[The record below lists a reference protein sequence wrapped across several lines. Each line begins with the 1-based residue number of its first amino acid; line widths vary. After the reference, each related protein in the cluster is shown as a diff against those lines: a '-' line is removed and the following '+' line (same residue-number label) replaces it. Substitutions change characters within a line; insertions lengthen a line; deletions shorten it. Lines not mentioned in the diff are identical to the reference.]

1 MATIYSSDL
10 KLSIMATG
18 ENAGTWGS
26 ITNTN
31 LYLLQQAIGGYEAI
45 SIAGG
50 AQTTALTMS
59 NGAISNAR
67 NAVIKLTGTITGNQV
82 VTIPTAI
89 EKTYIVSNGTT
100 GAFTV
105 EFKQAG
111 GTGVTFAAADKST
124 KILFADGTNI
134 VDTGDTTPII
144 TQINDTNVNEQIKFT
159 TTASAVNEFT
169 ITNAAT
175 ANAPEISATGSDTNI
190 DLKITPKGSGKI
202 NLDGIKFPNA
212 DGSSGQFLKTDGSG
226 SLSFADSGLAWQ
238 SVVTTSTITVVAGRA
253 YFINTTSNAC
263 TVTLP
268 SGTPTA
274 GAQVQLVDYAGTF
287 DTNACV
293 INPNGNK
300 LEGGTGNLQLG
311 GEREGVILTY
321 IDATQGWLATSGIN
335 EGTDA
340 LGPVPYSVDFL
351 VIAGGASGG
360 SEDGGGG
367 GAGGYRTSTQN
378 VAIGTV
384 ITVTVGNGGAV
395 PGTNA
400 RGLNGSDSSISG
412 SGLTT
417 ITSSGGGG
425 GSSDAIGGGSG
436 GSGGGGAPSVTSGL
450 SGNSPS
456 TSPSQGNNGGNGF
469 TRTQGAAGTGNESG
483 GGGGGA
489 GAVGNNSSSFTGA
502 AGGAGSASSITGSSV
517 TRAGGGGGGSNGVDS
532 SPVGV
537 GGSGG
542 TGGGGAGG
550 GGTPPYTGTAG
561 TANTGSGGGG
571 SGGNGGSAS
580 GAGGKGV
587 VILSMPDANYTGT
600 TTGSPT
606 VATGVSG
613 KTVLTFTGSGSYTG

>member
-1 MATIYSSDL
+1 MAVIYSSDL
-10 KLSIMATG
+10 KLSIISTG
-18 ENAGTWGS
+18 TEAGVWGQ

-59 NGAISNAR
+59 SGAISNAR
-67 NAVIKLTGTITGNQV
+67 NAVIKLTGTITGNQI
-82 VTIPTAI
+82 VTVPTSI
-89 EKTYIVSNGTT
+89 EKTYIVSNGTV

-134 VDTGDTTPII
+134 VDTGNTTPII

-253 YFINTTSNAC
+253 YFINTTSAAC

-287 DTNACV
+287 DTNAV
-293 INPNGNK
+293 TINPNGNK
-300 LEGGTGNLQLG
+300 IEGGTNNLQLTG
-311 GEREGVILTY
+311 DREGVILTY

-340 LGPVPYSVDFL
+340 LSPSPYSVDFL
-351 VIAGGASGG
+351 VVAGGAGG
-360 SEDGGGG
+360 GGYYVGGGG
-367 GAGGYRTSTQN
+367 GAGGYRTSTQT
-378 VAIGTV
+378 VSGGAV
-384 ITVTVGNGGAV
+384 ITVTVGDGGA
-395 PGTNA
+395 
-400 RGLNGSDSSISG
+400 GSGGGSGVAGVSGSNSSISG
-412 SGLTT
+412 SGLST
-417 ITSSGGGG
+417 ITSAGGGG
-425 GSSDAIGGGSG
+425 GGTESPNVVGNSG
-436 GSGGGGAPSVTSGL
+436 GSGGGSCHTLPNAGL
-450 SGNSPS
+450 GNTPS
-456 TSPSQGNNGGNGF
+456 TSPSQGNNGGSG
-469 TRTQGAAGTGNESG
+469 AGTSG
-483 GGGGGA
+483 PRQPAGGGGGA
-489 GAVGNNSSSFTGA
+489 GAVGVSASAGA
-502 AGGAGSASSITGSSV
+502 TAGNGGNGTASSITGSSV
-517 TRAGGGGGGSNGVDS
+517 TYAGGGGSGTQAT
-532 SPVGV
+532 PVT
-537 GGSGG
+537 SGG
-542 TGGGGAGG
+542 TGGGGNGSNGAGSN
-550 GGTPPYTGTAG
+550 G
-561 TANTGSGGGG
+561 TANTGGGGGG
-571 SGGNGGSAS
+571 SDRTPFSSGGS
-580 GAGGKGV
+580 GGKGV
-587 VILSMPDANYTGT
+587 VILSMPDASYSGT

-613 KTVLTFTGSGSYTG
+613 KTVLTFNGSGSYTG

>member
-89 EKTYIVSNGTT
+89 EKTYVVANGTV

-134 VDTGDTTPII
+134 VETGNTTPII

-190 DLKITPKGSGKI
+190 DIKITPKGSGKI

-226 SLSFADSGLAWQ
+226 TLSFADSGLAWQ

-274 GAQVQLVDYAGTF
+274 GQQVQLVDYAGTF
-287 DTNACV
+287 DTNACI

-300 LEGGTGNLQLG
+300 IEGATSNLQLG

-321 IDATQGWLATSGIN
+321 IDSTQGWLATSGIN

-340 LGPVPYSVDFL
+340 LAPVPYSIDFL
-351 VIAGGASGG
+351 VIAGGGGGG
-360 SEDGGGG
+360 SVGGGG
-367 GAGGYRTSTQN
+367 GAGGYRTSTQS
-378 VAIGTV
+378 VSSGTV
-384 ITVTVGNGGAV
+384 ITVTVGNGGAGSV
-395 PGTNA
+395 GSSQVDGTQ
-400 RGLNGSDSSISG
+400 GSSSSISG

-417 ITSSGGGG
+417 ITSAGGGG
-425 GSSDAIGGGSG
+425 GACDDPAQSGTTG
-436 GSGGGGAPSVTSGL
+436 GSGGGGCQANNADRT
-450 SGNSPS
+450 GNIPS
-456 TSPSQGNNGGNGF
+456 TSPSQGNDGGVGENSSPNYG
-469 TRTQGAAGTGNESG
+469 S

-489 GAVGNNSSSFTGA
+489 GNFGA
-502 AGGAGSASSITGSSV
+502 NGTSTAGGAGGAGTASSITGSSV
-517 TRAGGGGGGSNGVDS
+517 TRAGGGGGGGIGSTAS
-532 SPVGV
+532 
-537 GGSGG
+537 SGG
-542 TGGGGAGG
+542 TGGGGAGS
-550 GGTPPYTGTAG
+550 GTSTGTNG
-561 TANTGSGGGG
+561 TVNTGGGG
-571 SGGNGGSAS
+571 GGGGISGPARQSSGS
-580 GAGGKGV
+580 GGKGV
-587 VILSMPDANYTGT
+587 VILSMPDASYSGT

-613 KTVLTFTGSGSYTG
+613 KTVLTFNGTGSYTT